1 MHAWEAIEQ
10 SLTYIEEHLA
20 EEILTEK
27 LANTVG
33 LSPFYFQRLFKRLVN
48 KPVQE
53 YVKLRRLAKVIENL
67 KSTEQR
73 ILDVALDYGFS
84 SHANFTRAFKETYG
98 ITPENY
104 RRDLPMLNTFDKP
117 EVSMNYVLTDE
128 GVPLVVGN
136 IVLEIQKKTLE
147 KPEIYLGLET
157 KVRVSEQIPVGE
169 STGVDVPGQLWKRY
183 HMEKASITAKF
194 NTNVEMG
201 MSYTEDTAQSL
212 FTYFAGG
219 LVQNLPE
226 PLPAGFVKRELS
238 PGEYIV
244 CRIEAETFED
254 LVTVALNQ
262 ASKYLFG
269 TWLPHHSLT
278 TEPFSAEKYYHNSA
292 GMAYME
298 IWVKPLSLKEKTNRI
313 LSALTIICNYAIIG

>member
-1 MHAWEAIEQ
+1 MHAYEAIEQ
-10 SLTYIEEHLA
+10 SLTFIEEHLTKEIST
-20 EEILTEK
+20 EE

-117 EVSMNYVLTDE
+117 EVSMNYVLVDE

-136 IVLEIQKKTLE
+136 IVLEIQRKTLE

-157 KVRVSEQIPVGE
+157 EVRISEQMPVGE

-183 HMEKASITAKF
+183 HREKASISQ
-194 NTNVEMG
+194 G
-201 MSYTEDTAQSL
+201 LIPRSL
-212 FTYFAGG
+212 LRKKLFCK
-219 LVQNLPE
+219 
-226 PLPAGFVKRELS
+226 VKR
-238 PGEYIV
+238 
-244 CRIEAETFED
+244 
-254 LVTVALNQ
+254 
-262 ASKYLFG
+262 
-269 TWLPHHSLT
+269 
-278 TEPFSAEKYYHNSA
+278 
-292 GMAYME
+292 
-298 IWVKPLSLKEKTNRI
+298 
-313 LSALTIICNYAIIG
+313 